1 MTILAIDLGKYNS
14 VACYYDS
21 ANQSSR
27 FRTLRTT
34 PAEVQ
39 QLLLREP
46 VTLVVIEA
54 GSSSGWIA
62 DLCESLNI
70 TVAVA
75 NTSGEAWKWK
85 NVKRKTDKDD
95 ACKLAKLA
103 AMGELPTVP
112 MPPKSVREWK
122 RLIHFRKRLV
132 GERVRAQNRIRA
144 VLVSEGLPA
153 PMGSK
158 AWTEL
163 GLAGL
168 AALARPLS
176 ECEPGQLW
184 RGELHLLLERYQA
197 LVSHVEL
204 VESKLDALAGA
215 DARVALLET
224 IPGVGTRTAEVVVSH
239 LNDATRFRSADE
251 VSAYA
256 GMVPQQYQSGASDRR
271 GRCTRRGP
279 ALLRSALVEAAW
291 CCLRYNPWA
300 QKHWKRLT
308 ETNGVSRKKAAVAL
322 GRKLLVRCW
331 GMLKSGQRWKNPE
344 GLSVATASTG

>member
-14 VACYYDS
+14 VACHYDPDS
-21 ANQSSR
+21 QATR

-34 PAEVQ
+34 PAEMR
-39 QLLLREP
+39 QLFLREP

-54 GSSSGWIA
+54 GSSSGWIV
-62 DLCESLNI
+62 DLCESLNLPI
-70 TVAVA
+70 AVA

-85 NVKRKTDKDD
+85 NVKRKTDRDD
-95 ACKLAKLA
+95 ARKLAKLA

-112 MPPKSVREWK
+112 MPAKPIREWK

-132 GERVRAQNRIRA
+132 GERVRTQNRIRA

-153 PMGSK
+153 PMGGK

-168 AALARPLS
+168 DALARPWS
-176 ECEPGQLW
+176 GCESGQLW
-184 RGELHLLLERYQA
+184 RGELHLLLERYRA
-197 LVSHVEL
+197 SVSHVRL
-204 VESKLDALAGA
+204 VESKLDSLASA

-224 IPGVGTRTAEVVVSH
+224 IPGVGTRTAEVIVSH
-239 LNDATRFRSADE
+239 LNDAKRFRSADE

-256 GMVPQQYQSGASDRR
+256 GMVPQQYQSGTTDRR
-271 GRCTRRGP
+271 GRCTKRGP
-279 ALLRSALVEAAW
+279 TLLRSTLVEAAW

-300 QKHWKRLT
+300 QVHWNRLT

-331 GMLKSGQRWKNPE
+331 GMLKTGQRWKNPE
-344 GLSVATASTG
+344 GVSVAKAPTG